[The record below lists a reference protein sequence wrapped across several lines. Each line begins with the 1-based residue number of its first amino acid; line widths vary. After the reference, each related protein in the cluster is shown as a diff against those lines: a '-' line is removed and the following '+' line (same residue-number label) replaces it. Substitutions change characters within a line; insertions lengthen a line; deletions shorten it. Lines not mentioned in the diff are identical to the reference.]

1 MTVKT
6 KILANKRNFFLFLVL
21 IITFQVHAQ
30 TGLGLKTIVID
41 PGHGGKDPGAIGK
54 KLKTMEKTVV
64 LNVSLLIK
72 NGGIVSTVA

>member
-1 MTVKT
+1 M
-6 KILANKRNFFLFLVL
+6 
-21 IITFQVHAQ
+21 HAQ

-64 LNVSLLIK
+64 LNVSLLLGELIQKNYPEIKLFKIK
-72 NGGIVSTVA
+72 NISRFTKIKDK